1 VAASKSRIEVSGVR
15 EVQAAMRKLDV
26 QAQDLKAAH
35 LAVASSLVP
44 GIGIR
49 SPRRT
54 GTLAASWAAG
64 ATKTRARITSRAV
77 YAGVI
82 EYGDPKRGI
91 DPARMVRDTVDASSA
106 EILDLYGA
114 EIAKLAASDGF
125 EVDK

>member
-1 VAASKSRIEVSGVR
+1 
-15 EVQAAMRKLDV
+15 MRKLDV
-26 QAQDLKAAH
+26 QTADLKAAH

-54 GTLAASWAAG
+54 GALAASWGAG
-64 ATKTRARITSRAV
+64 ATKTRARITSSRV

-91 DPARMVRDTVDASSA
+91 EPARMVRDTVDASSS
-106 EILDLYGA
+106 EILDLYGH
-114 EIAKLAASDGF
+114 ELEKLAAKDGF
-125 EVDK
+125 ETARKP